1 MSSNATTNFARLYL
15 RNSDLHICGQLSC
28 LIWWGALVK
37 SNLRGSL
44 KFLVRF
50 IQVLAFTGT
59 TRGFRDRPWSHS
71 SITVLCA
78 EVTLIQF
85 LKLALLQIWLFD
97 HFFFQNNRSLI
108 LYAVFGHFISFL
120 SSQQMINKWR
130 GRWSLI
136 GKFLSRL
143 SSHRQQGGS
152 LYYWILILCQ
162 NICICFALH
171 CTDVKDVVLC
181 CPVNKNTYYTKK

>member
-108 LYAVFGHFISFL
+108 LYAVFGHFMSFL
-120 SSQQMINKWR
+120 SSQQMINKWGGDDPWLGNFYQDWAVIDNKGGPCITESWFCAR
-130 GRWSLI
+130 TYVFVLHYTVQMLKMLCSL
-136 GKFLSRL
+136 L
-143 SSHRQQGGS
+143 
-152 LYYWILILCQ
+152 
-162 NICICFALH
+162 
-171 CTDVKDVVLC
+171 
-181 CPVNKNTYYTKK
+181 